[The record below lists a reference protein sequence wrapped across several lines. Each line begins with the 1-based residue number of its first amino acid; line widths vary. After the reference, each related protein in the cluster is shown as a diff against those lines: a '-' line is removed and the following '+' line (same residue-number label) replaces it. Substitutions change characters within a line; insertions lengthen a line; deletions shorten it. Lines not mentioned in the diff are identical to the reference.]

1 MVVGWIKL
9 YRKFLEWEWY
19 TDSKMVHLFIHLL
32 LSASI
37 EERKWKGIVLERGQ
51 LATTLPELSKKT
63 GISIKSIRTALE
75 KMENGQIIGRQPTN
89 KYTLITICNFESYQ
103 AKEEGEGQTTGR
115 QTADQGQT
123 NGNQRAGTIAEERKN
138 VRKREDSSTTT
149 TTTVC
154 ISQNTG
160 ASAGAREK
168 MSFYDL
174 PKEQQEAER
183 WAFFETF
190 FWADALRPW
199 EEVKKFIRKNQGLGW
214 RAKDSGTVF
223 DTPAQRLALA
233 EMWAGDDKCPK
244 DRDRYLNI
252 QRSIYDGVRAAR
264 PDLARLCLDL
274 RNGVQPLDGPC
285 IVVLHYVADQ
295 LCDFLKNDAQGQA
308 IARRAINPK
317 WKVEISNT
325 PIYR

>member
-51 LATTLPELSKKT
+51 LATTAAELSKKT
-63 GISIKSIRTALE
+63 GLTARNLRTCLE
-75 KMENGQIIGRQPTN
+75 KLQKSEIIDTKTTN

-103 AKEEGEGQTTGR
+103 AQEESDRQTPDNQPTNNRQTTDKR
-115 QTADQGQT
+115 PT
-123 NGNQRAGTIAEERKN
+123 NASAEERKN

-244 DRDRYLNI
+244 DRDKHLGI
-252 QRSIYDGVRAAR
+252 QRSIYDGVKAAR

-274 RNGVQPLDGPC
+274 RNGVQPLDGPVV
-285 IVVLHYVADQ
+285 VVLHYVADP
-295 LCDFLKNDAQGQA
+295 LYNFLKNDAQGQA